1 MRFLSF
7 IRPFALA
14 CAAFSV
20 SGISAHVSDSSSSSS
35 FYVHAKKKK
44 WRVHPLVHATNISR
58 LPPTLEC
65 LRLDESPEEIGDT
78 WWRNTED
85 ECFIAVNPKNHKNM
99 IIVAHQDRYRNFL
112 SDVAVYTVDGGKTW
126 NESNLVLSR
135 CQGSTLSFANDD
147 FYTAS
152 DPYVTFDRDGNAYV
166 LATSFNSTENFE
178 EANVLA
184 KSTDGGA
191 SWDRVTAITRDDGY
205 SHFLDSPTITT
216 DPYRKDTI
224 YALTSDDL
232 CDVGFPELGEQVLF
246 QKSTDA
252 GATWSDPN
260 LIYSYISSDC
270 NPYPFH
276 PTLVVVPD
284 KHKSLVTS
292 VLVQNA
298 IPGERCLIDAFRSK
312 DVGNS
317 WKRYKVADDIVFQP
331 VVDPESGAYVG
342 GDSGFN
348 GSDIAVNQKNGYLYQ
363 VWLDP
368 RFNPTG
374 QAGSVISMSKD
385 GGKTWSNPKPVNP
398 TTLDVQTFLASVAVA
413 DDGTVGVF
421 FYDFRNY
428 KLGDSS
434 LWTDCWVSF
443 FDKDLK
449 EFLGQVRLTPD
460 SFDSRQFMHRRVSDP
475 SALFIGDYVKMQ
487 AAGNDFVASFVL
499 TNPPFGIGP
508 APEPTLQAFM
518 VDSRN
523 RQDVAFVRV
532 SPRN

>member
-1 MRFLSF
+1 MSAYLS
-7 IRPFALA
+7 A
-14 CAAFSV
+14 S
-20 SGISAHVSDSSSSSS
+20 SSTDSDS
-35 FYVHAKKKK
+35 FYSYSKKKK
-44 WRVHPLVHATNISR
+44 WKVHSLIHATNKSR
-58 LPPTLEC
+58 LPPSLDC
-65 LRLDESPEEIGDT
+65 LRLDESPEDIGDT

-85 ECFIAVNPKNHKNM
+85 ECFIAVNPTNHDNM

-112 SDVAVYTVDGGKTW
+112 SDVAVYTRDGGKTW

-135 CQGSTLSFANDD
+135 CQGATLPFANDD
-147 FYTAS
+147 FYSAS
-152 DPYVTFDRDGNAYV
+152 DPYVAFDKEGNAYV

-178 EANVLA
+178 EANVIA
-184 KSTDGGA
+184 KSCDGGE
-191 SWDRVTAITRDDGY
+191 SWNRVTAITRDDGF
-205 SHFLDSPTITT
+205 SHLLDSPTITT

-224 YALTSDDL
+224 YALTADDL

-252 GATWSDPN
+252 GATWSDPT
-260 LIYSYISSDC
+260 LIYSYISAEC
-270 NPYPFH
+270 NPFPFH
-276 PTLVVVPD
+276 PTLVVSPD
-284 KHKSLVTS
+284 KHKSLVTT
-292 VLVQNA
+292 VLVQHYN
-298 IPGERCLIDAFRSK
+298 PGEINSLDAFRSK
-312 DVGNS
+312 DGGTS
-317 WKRYKVADDIVFQP
+317 WKRYTVSDDIVFQP
-331 VVDPESGAYVG
+331 VVDPASGANVG

-348 GSDIAVNQKNGYLYQ
+348 GADVAINNKNGYLYE

-413 DDGTVGVF
+413 EDGTVGVF

-428 KLGDSS
+428 KPGDSS

-449 EFLGQVRLTPD
+449 KFLGQVRLTPH

-487 AAGNDFVASFVL
+487 ASGNDFVASFVK

-508 APEPTLQAFM
+508 APEPTLEQFRI
-518 VDSRN
+518 DDRN
-523 RQDVAFVRV
+523 RQDVAFVRI
-532 SPRN
+532 SPCN